1 MAFFAHSSRRTLQDD
16 ISDLSTELARLARRA
31 SASVGDAGEN
41 AGHWLSRRTP
51 DYSDVRDFA
60 GESADLLWREASRA
74 LGGATTQIRRR
85 PAAAAMAL
93 VGVGI
98 VLGLMAKR

>member
-1 MAFFAHSSRRTLQDD
+1 MALFAHSSRRTLQDD

-51 DYSDVRDFA
+51 GYSDVRDFA
-60 GESADLLWREASRA
+60 GESADMLWREASRA

>member
-1 MAFFAHSSRRTLQDD
+1 MALFAHSSRRTLQDD
-16 ISDLSTELARLARRA
+16 ISDLSAEVARLARRA
-31 SASVGDAGEN
+31 SSAAG
-41 AGHWLSRRTP
+41 S
-51 DYSDVRDFA
+51 A
-60 GESADLLWREASRA
+60 GESAGGWLSSRAPSYDDVRDYAGDSADYVWREAARA
-74 LGGATTQIRRR
+74 FDGATSQIRSR